1 MELSLSFRTL
11 LDNWQQKTPPVLTA
25 TEIAVRLPID
35 DAARLQ
41 ALADLYPGRTSE
53 SIITDLL
60 SVALRELEAAMPYV
74 RGSKV
79 ISTDEQGDPIY
90 EDAGPTPRFN
100 ELTRK
105 YRKKLQGKG

>member
-1 MELSLSFRTL
+1 MEPNLSFRAL
-11 LDNWQQKTPPVLTA
+11 LDIWQQKSPAVLTA
-25 TEIAVRLPID
+25 TEIPVRLTVD

-41 ALADLYPGRTSE
+41 ALADLYPGHTRE
-53 SIITDLL
+53 SIIQDLL

-74 RGSKV
+74 RGTRV

-105 YRKKLQGKG
+105 HRKKLQAKG

>member
-1 MELSLSFRTL
+1 MEHNLSFRAL
-11 LDNWQQKTPPVLTA
+11 LDVWQQKSPPALTD
-25 TEIAVRLPID
+25 TEIPVRLSID

-41 ALADLYPGRTSE
+41 ALADLYPGRTRE
-53 SIITDLL
+53 AIIQDLL

-74 RGSKV
+74 RGTRV

-105 YRKKLQGKG
+105 YRRKLQARG